1 MFANKG
7 IAGGQV
13 QTFDQSSGPGSGFPF
28 QAEQSRVG
36 LRLFHSGQ
44 DDKLITAGSE
54 AFAAGENLRN
64 AAGGTGDQLIS
75 RLVADGIIDGFQPV
89 DVNGKRGQITR
100 DLSGIR
106 VTLQGFHVCMAAEHT
121 GEGIRHELGVLPV
134 DMFIRVHLVE
144 FRVMDKHQRNT
155 HCQRDI
161 RGPVLT
167 AQQLLDADADDHEKQ
182 NGIERSAVLPA
193 IGLSVRQKLSGHQDD
208 YQKIDKD
215 INRIERAVGIMVLI
229 VNHNHPAIEAGH
241 NLEKCVG
248 GKHGDQGFVPPVA
261 KLHLRRE
268 GAPRQ
273 RRENIVGT
281 FHPGQDPFRNAFLA
295 V

>member
-1 MFANKG
+1 M
-7 IAGGQV
+7 
-13 QTFDQSSGPGSGFPF
+13 
-28 QAEQSRVG
+28 
-36 LRLFHSGQ
+36 
-44 DDKLITAGSE
+44 
-54 AFAAGENLRN
+54 
-64 AAGGTGDQLIS
+64 
-75 RLVADGIIDGFQPV
+75 ADGIIDGFQPV

-100 DLSGIR
+100 NLSGIR
-106 VTLQGFHVCMAAEHT
+106 VTLQGFHVCVAAEHT
-121 GEGIRHELGVLPV
+121 GEGIRHELGILLA
-134 DMFIRVHLVE
+134 DMLIGVHLIK
-144 FRVMDKHQRNT
+144 FRVMDKHQRNA
-155 HCQRDI
+155 HRQGDI

-167 AQQLLDADADDHEKQ
+167 AQQLLDADADDHKKQ
-182 NGIERSAVLPA
+182 NGIERNAVLSA
-193 IGLSVRQKLSGHQDD
+193 IGPSVRQKLCGHQDD

-229 VNHNHPAIEAGH
+229 VNHNHPVIEAGH

-273 RRENIVGT
+273 RCENIVGT
-281 FHPGQDPFRNAFLA
+281 FHPGQDPFRNAFIA